1 MLTVLRDQR
10 IIKIRNILIIGII
23 SFMIAYF
30 FDQYYIYG
38 KKWNF
43 ILDLLG

>member
-10 IIKIRNILIIGII
+10 ILKIRNILIIGVI

-38 KKWNF
+38 KKWFF
-43 ILDLLG
+43 ILELFG